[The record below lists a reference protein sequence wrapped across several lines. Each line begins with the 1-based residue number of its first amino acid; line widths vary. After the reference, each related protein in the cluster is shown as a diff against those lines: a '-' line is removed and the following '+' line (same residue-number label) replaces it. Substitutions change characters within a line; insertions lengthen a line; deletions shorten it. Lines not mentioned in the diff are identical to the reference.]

1 LIIAELPSV
10 GMALAWFRGGDPDL
24 NLTSDS
30 GLFQTTPFPG
40 SRGSQGHDEGGPSVS
55 TVSDPVTR
63 RAPLP
68 TNRGRQ
74 TQAAIDTA
82 ARTVIARKGIFA
94 TTIADIAT
102 EAGRS
107 TASFYNYYDSKEA
120 MVREW
125 ALRFRDEVGERSRAV
140 TQHGLSNRERAHQA
154 AAAHWH
160 TYKGRLA
167 EMISVS
173 QLAMV
178 NDDFAHYWA
187 EICSVP
193 ISFITETVRR
203 AQAEGH
209 CPDDDPRLIAEA
221 IVAMFNQFCY
231 IQLTGHSEPDD
242 AACIRTLANI
252 YYRAIYDRGGEPN

>member
-1 LIIAELPSV
+1 V
-10 GMALAWFRGGDPDL
+10 R
-24 NLTSDS
+24 
-30 GLFQTTPFPG
+30 Q
-40 SRGSQGHDEGGPSVS
+40 VS
-55 TVSDPVTR
+55 TAAETHGRPGEPPDY
-63 RAPLP
+63 P
-68 TNRGRQ
+68 THRGRR
-74 TQAAIDTA
+74 TQAAIDMA
-82 ARTVIARKGIFA
+82 ARTVVARKGILA
-94 TTIADIAT
+94 TTIADIAA

-107 TASFYNYYDSKEA
+107 AASFYNYYDSKEA
-120 MVREW
+120 MVRQW
-125 ALRFRDEVGERSRAV
+125 ALRFRDEANERARSV
-140 TQHGLSNRERAHQA
+140 TRHGLSNRERAYQA

-160 TYKGRLA
+160 TYRNRLA
-167 EMISVS
+167 EVISVS

-178 NDDFAHYWA
+178 NDDFAQCWA

-209 CPDDDPRLIAEA
+209 CPDDDPRLVAEA

-231 IQLTGHSEPDD
+231 IQLTGHGEPDD